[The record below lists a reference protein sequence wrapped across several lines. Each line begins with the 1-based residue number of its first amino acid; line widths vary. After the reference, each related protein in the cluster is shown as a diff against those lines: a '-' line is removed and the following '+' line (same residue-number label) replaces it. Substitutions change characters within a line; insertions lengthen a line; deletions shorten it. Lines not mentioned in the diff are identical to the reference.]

1 MSADEVRSPRS
12 AVTEQRLAACA
23 FRGSVRRNGVWK
35 AVPMCAMNVNE
46 REELYAAAIAE
57 RCQAGFA
64 ALSEKGHDQR
74 RGGAVIKGVGR
85 LGSEAEKT
93 KLG

>member
-23 FRGSVRRNGVWK
+23 FRGAVRRKGVWK

-46 REELYAAAIAE
+46 REEL
-57 RCQAGFA
+57 
-64 ALSEKGHDQR
+64 
-74 RGGAVIKGVGR
+74 
-85 LGSEAEKT
+85 
-93 KLG
+93 